1 MVHMCTLLSHPFWWS
16 GSMNLGLTK
25 PAVAFVGVHAVQHT
39 SVVRCHALGYSKDKN
54 KLQIFCNSSAYNPRG
69 TMSV

>member
-1 MVHMCTLLSHPFWWS
+1 
-16 GSMNLGLTK
+16 MNLGLTK